1 MARET
6 VAGGP
11 KRVALVGAE
20 STGKTTLA
28 QRLAEHYRTA
38 WVGEYGR
45 EYSES
50 VGHHIGK
57 GYVWQRKEFAE
68 IARVQNER
76 EEEAAR
82 RAKRVLICD
91 TDVLATEIWEE
102 RYLGTRTRFP
112 YRRADFYL
120 VADPAAFPFVPDA
133 IRDSEHLRGWMTQ
146 RFTEVLTEE
155 RLPFEMLSGSPDERF
170 EQARAAI
177 DKLLAA

>member
-1 MARET
+1 MRPQT
-6 VAGGP
+6 VAAEP
-11 KRVALVGAE
+11 IRVALVGAE

-28 QRLAEHYRTA
+28 RLLAEHYHTT

-45 EYSES
+45 EYSEN
-50 VGHHIGK
+50 VGHHVGK
-57 GYVWQRKEFAE
+57 GYVWHQEEFAE

-82 RAKRVLICD
+82 GANRVLICD

-120 VADPAAFPFVPDA
+120 VADPVGFQFVPDA
-133 IRDSEHLRGWMTQ
+133 IRDSEHLRDWMTR
-146 RFTEVLTEE
+146 RFVEVLSEE
-155 RLPFEMLSGSPDERF
+155 GLPFEMLAGSADERLG
-170 EQARAAI
+170 QAREAI
-177 DKLLAA
+177 DRLLAG